1 MVTVQD
7 ESSMMVGIA
16 ANPKEKD
23 YIIDVCAAPGGKSL
37 HVSELLNGTGTVE
50 ARDLTEYKIG
60 LIEENIARV
69 GNENIITK
77 VSDATVLDKEAIE
90 KADIVIAD
98 LPCSGLGVIGIKVI

>member
-1 MVTVQD
+1 MCVLHREERV
-7 ESSMMVGIA
+7 I
-16 ANPKEKD
+16 
-23 YIIDVCAAPGGKSL
+23 

-77 VSDATVLDKEAIE
+77 VSGCHSIR
-90 KADIVIAD
+90 
-98 LPCSGLGVIGIKVI
+98 

>member
-1 MVTVQD
+1 MITVQD

-37 HVSELLNGTGTVE
+37 HVSELLNGAGTVE

-60 LIEENIARV
+60 L
-69 GNENIITK
+69 
-77 VSDATVLDKEAIE
+77 
-90 KADIVIAD
+90 
-98 LPCSGLGVIGIKVI
+98 